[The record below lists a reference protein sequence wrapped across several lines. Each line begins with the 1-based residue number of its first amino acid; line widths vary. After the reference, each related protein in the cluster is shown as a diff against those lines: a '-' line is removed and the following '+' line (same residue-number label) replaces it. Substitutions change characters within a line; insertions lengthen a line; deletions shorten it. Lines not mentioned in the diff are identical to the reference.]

1 MATKKIPRGRFPWIV
16 LGIMTSIG
24 LAGCGAKRLPVA
36 GSVTLDGKPVS
47 GVVLTF
53 SPNAAK
59 GNTASI
65 SCSGPVTDGRYELRT
80 IAITNANSGSGVPPG
95 WYKALVFP
103 MPLSSSERVP
113 KRAPEGLEE
122 SAVAPRYMNLAT
134 TPLSLEVTESPAEE
148 AYHLRLT
155 R

>member
-95 WYKALVFP
+95 WYKVIV
-103 MPLSSSERVP
+103 RVP
-113 KRAPEGLEE
+113 DVKAKKLSLVKASIPDK
-122 SAVAPRYMNLAT
+122 Y
-134 TPLSLEVTESPAEE
+134 LSLEKTPLEVEVKDNPEPG
-148 AYHLRLT
+148 AYDFHLQK
-155 R
+155 

>member
-1 MATKKIPRGRFPWIV
+1 VV
-16 LGIMTSIG
+16 LGLCVAACATP
-24 LAGCGAKRLPVA
+24 GCGRGQPQPVKLLPVA
-36 GSVTLDGKPVS
+36 GKVTVEGRPLAEGSVVFWPDP
-47 GVVLTF
+47 
-53 SPNAAK
+53 AK
-59 GNTASI
+59 GNRGQEPSTGATDAKGNYALYTAWQ
-65 SCSGPVTDGRYELRT
+65 R
-80 IAITNANSGSGVPPG
+80 GVPPG